1 MIDLDFSQR
10 LVLGT
15 LLRAHPRMLGLDDLH
30 AELDDV
36 AGVDEAVRRLADDG
50 LASRLGDRVG
60 ASRAAV
66 RFTALGL

>member
-36 AGVDEAVRRLADDG
+36 AGVVEAVR
-50 LASRLGDRVG
+50 RLGDRVG

-66 RFTALGL
+66 RYPALGL